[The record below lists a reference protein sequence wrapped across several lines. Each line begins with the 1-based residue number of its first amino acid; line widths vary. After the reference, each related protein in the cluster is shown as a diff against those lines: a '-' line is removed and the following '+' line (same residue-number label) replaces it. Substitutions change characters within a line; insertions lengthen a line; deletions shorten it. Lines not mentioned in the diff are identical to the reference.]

1 MRIKSYPDPF
11 FRLDMFF
18 NIKKR
23 QDKGGIMPTQI
34 FEITRAPEA
43 EPITARGLK
52 YILFC
57 NRRNTEWEVREIK
70 KENVRSEK
78 EE

>member
-1 MRIKSYPDPF
+1 
-11 FRLDMFF
+11 
-18 NIKKR
+18 
-23 QDKGGIMPTQI
+23 MPTQI

-52 YILFC
+52 YILSC

-70 KENVRSEK
+70 EENGQIK